1 MVFFVPRGNPPCEA
15 SLLTEF
21 HRTCCTI
28 SPPPRLHAGLVLDA
42 ILQCDV
48 DARKELYAGVVLTG
62 GTSLISGL
70 RDRLEREIIAG
81 GPQAAKVKVSM
92 PINTQERR
100 FSVWIGGSR
109 NVQQ

>member
-1 MVFFVPRGNPPCEA
+1 M
-15 SLLTEF
+15 L
-21 HRTCCTI
+21 
-28 SPPPRLHAGLVLDA
+28 SPPFPLYPGLVLDA

-81 GPQAAKVKVSM
+81 GPQAAKIKVSM

-100 FSVWIGGSR
+100 FSVWIGGSIC
-109 NVQQ
+109 QQRQHSRRRKNPAHTRAL